1 MVIRKCVQFCTDTQ
15 TIDSNVTGRMV
26 IAYCIIKSTD
36 ANWYGDK
43 KMCTVLY

>member
-1 MVIRKCVQFCTDTQ
+1 MVIRKCVQFCTDRQ

-26 IAYCIIKSTD
+26 IANWVIKCTD

-43 KMCTVLY
+43 EMCTVLY